1 VNGLLLSIIEY
12 PAGRGIRQ
20 TEIQTAEPF
29 VPEPSISE
37 VEVAIG
43 KLKRY
48 KSPGADQIPAELIQA
63 KGEGGHYIL
72 RSKNLLS

>member
-1 VNGLLLSIIEY
+1 MSAIDCTG
-12 PAGRGIRQ
+12 GRGIRW

-43 KLKRY
+43 QLKRY
-48 KSPGADQIPAELIQA
+48 KSPGADQILAELIQA
-63 KGEGGHYIL
+63 GGGGVGGVDIAF
-72 RSKNLLS
+72 